1 MQNGLVTA
9 RARCHTRLLR
19 PPRLGLCWPPR
30 RTASTPQRAL
40 LPFFLSSVGFCF
52 CFCFFLIFCHF
63 SKKKK
68 PGGAPA
74 MLGGASPA
82 PTQTQ
87 NQGGPSPG
95 LAEGPRGCL
104 APRGPESL
112 LHSNGTEPG
121 TERTPPF
128 SKYIYMCVCV
138 CV

>member
-74 MLGGASPA
+74 MLGGLPRPHADTKPRRPQPRPGGGA
-82 PTQTQ
+82 PGMPGPQRT
-87 NQGGPSPG
+87 GVPSPQ
-95 LAEGPRGCL
+95 
-104 APRGPESL
+104 
-112 LHSNGTEPG
+112 
-121 TERTPPF
+121 
-128 SKYIYMCVCV
+128 
-138 CV
+138 